1 MGGKGAQN
9 HKVDEFTAACFFF
22 QFGQASHPSSLA
34 LPAGG
39 SEKMKITK
47 VS

>member
-9 HKVDEFTAACFFF
+9 HKVDEFTAACFF
-22 QFGQASHPSSLA
+22 QFGQASHHASSLA
-34 LPAGG
+34 LPGG
-39 SEKMKITK
+39 RSEKMKITK